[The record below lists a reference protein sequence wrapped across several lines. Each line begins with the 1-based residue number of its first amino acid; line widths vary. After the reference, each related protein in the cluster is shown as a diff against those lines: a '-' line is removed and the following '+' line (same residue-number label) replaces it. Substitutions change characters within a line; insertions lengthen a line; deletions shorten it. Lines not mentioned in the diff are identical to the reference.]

1 MAIIEELV
9 GTLSRLRAFKGEAVV
24 IKIGGNVLPHREA
37 FCDDIKA
44 LWQAGIFTV
53 IVHGGGK
60 AVTDMEETLGREA
73 SFVQGL
79 RVTDADALELVQ
91 MVLAGKVNSDLVAM
105 LQGHGVDAI
114 GLTGADGQL
123 LMAEPRKKPSGLG
136 YVGEVKEVNMGM
148 FVVVAEA
155 QMVPVIAPL
164 GITEDGQLLNINA
177 DTVAGDIAQAF
188 PAEHFVLLTDVPGV
202 QDKNGRV
209 LASLSEARARQLI
222 RNGTISGGMI
232 PKVTACLDALKEV
245 PTAHIVDGR
254 EPHALLRQ
262 LLTDDRVG
270 TQFQGKARQ
279 TN

>member
-1 MAIIEELV
+1 MATIEELI

-37 FCDDIKA
+37 FCDDVKA

-60 AVTDMEETLGREA
+60 AVTDMEKTLGREA

-123 LMAEPRKKPSGLG
+123 LMAEARKKPSGLG
-136 YVGEVKEVNMGM
+136 YVGEVKEVNMGV

-202 QDKNGRV
+202 QDKDGRV

-270 TQFQGKARQ
+270 TQFRGKGR
-279 TN
+279 

>member
-1 MAIIEELV
+1 MATIEEII

-37 FCDDIKA
+37 FCDDVKA

-60 AVTDMEETLGREA
+60 AVTDMEKTLGREA

-136 YVGEVKEVNMGM
+136 YVGEVKEVNMGV

-202 QDKNGRV
+202 QDKDGRV

-270 TQFQGKARQ
+270 TQFRGKGR
-279 TN
+279 

>member
-9 GTLSRLRAFKGEAVV
+9 GALSRLRAFKGEAVV

-37 FCDDIKA
+37 FCDDVKA

-123 LMAEPRKKPSGLG
+123 LMAEPRNKPSGLG
-136 YVGEVKEVNMGM
+136 YVGEVKEVSMGM

-177 DTVAGDIAQAF
+177 DTVAGEIAQAF

-202 QDKNGRV
+202 QDKDGRV

-232 PKVTACLDALKEV
+232 PKVTACIDALKEV

-262 LLTDDRVG
+262 LLTADRVG
-270 TQFQGKARQ
+270 TQFRGKAR
-279 TN
+279 

>member
-44 LWQAGIFTV
+44 LWQAGVFTV

-60 AVTDMEETLGREA
+60 AVTDMEKTLGREA

-148 FVVVAEA
+148 FVVVADA

-279 TN
+279 SN